1 MKIQKITKE
10 EFNIFYKRINPNP
23 LYDEDFLYN
32 LLNNI
37 IDYYNN
43 EVDVS
48 VSDNF
53 SDINPYSVFLYLYA
67 EYNYCVQGKSEE
79 EILKFNNDIDSLD
92 ALSSIALD
100 KYLTNEKIDLNEK
113 YFANKFSPSIST
125 LTLYLNFMNKVNL
138 QFSKNNPFITL
149 ISDILMKCIK
159 ISKCTLELLT
169 NGFEAE
175 AFSTWRTLHE
185 TECVLRILIKYKKP
199 VITSYLKHLTY
210 SLAYRKLIKN
220 PDRTNEIFEEIKK
233 EMKVYNLKSK
243 DMKKYIEYGYLLA
256 IDEFK
261 LEDNYKLNFRDGVE
275 KMAGLENY
283 SKTYEYSSEIAHSS
297 PLMIYSN
304 EQSLFHLT
312 LISLYEVFFRIE
324 QIFSS
329 HLLSLNENKEFKERY
344 LKMRQVYY
352 YILVNIYNKE
362 KEIYYKLTNHKTF

>member
-1 MKIQKITKE
+1 MK
-10 EFNIFYKRINPNP
+10 
-23 LYDEDFLYN
+23 
-32 LLNNI
+32 
-37 IDYYNN
+37 
-43 EVDVS
+43 
-48 VSDNF
+48 
-53 SDINPYSVFLYLYA
+53 
-67 EYNYCVQGKSEE
+67 
-79 EILKFNNDIDSLD
+79 
-92 ALSSIALD
+92 
-100 KYLTNEKIDLNEK
+100 KY
-113 YFANKFSPSIST
+113 
-125 LTLYLNFMNKVNL
+125 
-138 QFSKNNPFITL
+138 FSKNNPFITL

-283 SKTYEYSSEIAHSS
+283 SKLYEYSSEIAHSS